1 MKSLSKSTDTFLL
14 SEYINYV
21 LGVSKLSTIT
31 SNKVSIAIFLNSF
44 FWWIFSERVQYELLH
59 MLTDKG

>member
-14 SEYINYV
+14 SVYINYV

-31 SNKVSIAIFLNSF
+31 SNKVYIAIFLNSF
-44 FWWIFSERVQYELLH
+44 FGGFF
-59 MLTDKG
+59 

>member
-14 SEYINYV
+14 SVYINYV